1 MSTIGTNSAIPAPAQ
16 SYSDRGYGAAS
27 TPRAHPQS
35 HTINGGGPA
44 VLDYAPNDH
53 DPHTNIPNSHGRFN
67 EEWDASQRG
76 SSIIDGNMH
85 RSHSVMSQGDTLIP
99 SRGGTLKKK
108 ASLKRSGSRRSSR
121 AGSVRSL
128 VVHPQGDIDE
138 AHSAFYSPV
147 PTSGNPTDILANRFQ
162 AWRKVLKDLIVYFK
176 EIQSQYEHRS
186 KSLLKVSNVINNT
199 TAPAVFLPTGG
210 IDDALQI
217 LRNYHK
223 SAIAEANKS
232 RDIEQ
237 DVILALT
244 GLRSDLQQKI
254 KEIKGLSGDFKNSV
268 DKEMEATRKAV
279 AALQDGLGQSDI
291 DPSQMTGK
299 HDPYLLRLAVD
310 RQVEKQIDEE
320 NYLHQ
325 AYLNLE
331 ASGRELEAIVV
342 GEIQKSYNALAGILK
357 READSAYS
365 AVDELRTGPIAMPKD
380 HEWTAFVEND
390 EHFID
395 PKVPIR
401 TPEII
406 RYPGQDNE
414 LAGCIRE
421 GLLER
426 KSKFLK
432 RMIESDN
439 HNMYRTNLNS
449 SAGWYV
455 LSPTHLHEFRSA
467 DKLGAPIMSLYLPEQ
482 KLGSH
487 SNEGGSSN
495 KFILK
500 GRQTGALHRGHS
512 WVFRA
517 ETRDTLLAWYEDIKT
532 LTEKS
537 PQERNAFVRQ
547 HARSVSGTSQRAGSI
562 SSDGVMDEEDE
573 EPFSAHTSAI
583 VGTQGL
589 KQEQK
594 RPEPGG
600 RFPSDLQINATRGLQ
615 APLSPS
621 SGSSIFGGE
630 ADDAVITAAALPASG
645 VGHRYGETPGHASPT
660 HAQMINQA
668 AEEDG
673 VNPYTYEP
681 IQNMNTT
688 RDSQQHE
695 LPTTAATAGLG
706 GAALGIAGT
715 AAYHDHQL
723 QKQREQAD
731 MEATMIA
738 APDTDRL
745 REQAD
750 MEAAMIAAPDDH
762 IYDDK
767 AQQQADLETT
777 AIAAPDTH
785 MSGGRSQGDISAVP
799 WFNEV
804 GETAAIS
811 TVAATTAVPTTS
823 TVTDTIEPRS
833 MEALLDPLAKD
844 LERPTLAAGQNHQ
857 SVQSISQ
864 LHVPGEFPRTRT
876 ETGSSLSNETV

>member
-1 MSTIGTNSAIPAPAQ
+1 MSTIGTNSAIPAPSQ
-16 SYSDRGYGAAS
+16 SYLDRGYGAAS
-27 TPRAHPQS
+27 TPRARPHSQ
-35 HTINGGGPA
+35 ILNGDPA
-44 VLDYAPNDH
+44 VTDFGTDNLEAPA
-53 DPHTNIPNSHGRFN
+53 HTQNSQGKFN

-76 SSIIDGNMH
+76 SSIIDGSMH

-108 ASLKRSGSRRSSR
+108 ASLRRSGSRRSSR

-128 VVHPQGDIDE
+128 AVHPQGDIDE
-138 AHSAFYSPV
+138 LHSAFYSPV
-147 PTSGNPTDILANRFQ
+147 PTSGNPTEILANRFQ
-162 AWRKVLKDLIVYFK
+162 SWRKVLKDLIVYFK
-176 EIQSQYEHRS
+176 EIQSQYEHRA

-199 TAPAVFLPTGG
+199 TAPSAFLPAGG

-279 AALQDGLGQSDI
+279 TALQEGLGQSDV

-357 READSAYS
+357 READGAYN

-395 PKVPIR
+395 PKIPVR
-401 TPEII
+401 RPEII

-432 RMIESDN
+432 S
-439 HNMYRTNLNS
+439 YTP
-449 SAGWYV
+449 GWYV

-467 DKLGAPIMSLYLPEQ
+467 DKLQAPIMSLYLPEQ

-500 GRQTGALHRGHS
+500 GRQTGTLHRGHS

-547 HARSVSGTSQRAGSI
+547 HARSVSGTSQRANSI

-573 EPFSAHTSAI
+573 EPFSTNASAI

-600 RFPSDLQINATRGLQ
+600 RFPSDLQVNAARGLQ

-621 SGSSIFGGE
+621 SGSSLVGGDAE
-630 ADDAVITAAALPASG
+630 DAVVAAAALPASG
-645 VGHRYGETPGHASPT
+645 VGQHYGEDPNPASPT

-668 AEEDG
+668 AKEDG

-688 RDSQQHE
+688 HDDHHE
-695 LPTTAATAGLG
+695 LPAAAAVGLG
-706 GAALGIAGT
+706 GAAVGAAGT
-715 AAYHDHQL
+715 AMYHEHEL
-723 QKQREQAD
+723 QKQREQAA
-731 MEATMIA
+731 MEATVIA
-738 APDTDRL
+738 APDTDQL

-750 MEAAMIAAPDDH
+750 REAALIAAPDDH
-762 IYDDK
+762 VYEGN
-767 AQQQADLETT
+767 AQQQADLAAT
-777 AIAAPDTH
+777 ATATAAPDTN
-785 MSGGRSQGDISAVP
+785 MSGGRSLGDISAAP
-799 WFNEV
+799 WFNEAQ
-804 GETAAIS
+804 ETAAL
-811 TVAATTAVPTTS
+811 TAAVPNPEPKS
-823 TVTDTIEPRS
+823 AETIF
-833 MEALLDPLAKD
+833 DPLAQD

-857 SVQSISQ
+857 SVGSISQ
-864 LHVPGEFPRTRT
+864 LHVPGEFPRART
-876 ETGSSLSNETV
+876 DTESSFES